1 MTYPGTAMNTYPLL
15 LILHLLAAFVFV
27 GTVTFEVLFLE
38 PVHRRLPPEVRKA
51 LGAQLGPRVRG
62 TVPWAVLVLYLAGL
76 GLAWQYRGVLAHP
89 AGSPLGILLSVKIAL
104 AVSVALHVVS
114 ALVLARKRRLAPAL
128 QRRIHISVF
137 CHMVGIVVLAKA
149 MFYVTW

>member
-1 MTYPGTAMNTYPLL
+1 M
-15 LILHLLAAFVFV
+15 
-27 GTVTFEVLFLE
+27 
-38 PVHRRLPPEVRKA
+38 
-51 LGAQLGPRVRG
+51 
-62 TVPWAVLVLYLAGL
+62 
-76 GLAWQYRGVLAHP
+76 
-89 AGSPLGILLSVKIAL
+89 
-104 AVSVALHVVS
+104 SVALHVVS